1 MPTSTRTKA
10 AAGSVPTQPALP
22 SSQPVTAAAPDR
34 RRRPESPAPWEGPTA
49 ALRLTAPFAPLFAT
63 IVAVIAYLLMSLPID
78 SSPKVPDTPV
88 AALAIGM
95 AAMLV
100 LWALAVLLGITMT
113 SAPSA
118 QPRLYMELAHRYKNV
133 RDRLAQLTAGTSA
146 QPSVEARNSLLYSNR
161 VLIGEENGPALRWA
175 LAYGYVGVLRAL
187 HRAEQEIMIFEPRED
202 LLGDIQYDELALSR
216 SSIDNRDVLLGSLA
230 SAKSALGPGAGSK
243 GLPGISAARNRAL
256 EAEARQK
263 AVTVR
268 RAIDQFR
275 DDCRD
280 GIVRS
285 RNQLLSLV
293 LVLGWLTF
301 AMFGLGVLTGAKP
314 IYILSLA
321 AFYLVG
327 MGAALAGRMRI
338 GARHTNSS
346 EDFGL
351 GQVRLTATL
360 LMAGLAAVGGV
371 YLVAALPQLV
381 PAQGATINPV
391 PDLTTIFDLRSNT
404 AALLYAT
411 LFGLLPETLT
421 NLLLGGADK
430 LQDELASTRPAN
442 SDR

>member
-1 MPTSTRTKA
+1 M
-10 AAGSVPTQPALP
+10 
-22 SSQPVTAAAPDR
+22 
-34 RRRPESPAPWEGPTA
+34 A

-63 IVAVIAYLLMSLPID
+63 LVSVVAYLLMALPVD

-88 AALAIGM
+88 AALGIGIV
-95 AAMLV
+95 AMLV

-118 QPRLYMELAHRYKNV
+118 QPRLYLELAHRYKNV
-133 RDRLAQLTAGTSA
+133 RDRLAQLTAGSSA

-175 LAYGYVGVLRAL
+175 FAYGYVSVLRAL

-202 LLGDIQYDELALSR
+202 LLGDIQYDELSLSR
-216 SSIDNRDVLLGSLA
+216 STIDNRDILLGSLH
-230 SAKSALGPGAGSK
+230 SAKNALGPRAGGRSQP
-243 GLPGISAARNRAL
+243 GLTAAKSRAI
-256 EAEARQK
+256 EAEARLK
-263 AVTVR
+263 ASTVR

-280 GIVRS
+280 GVVRS
-285 RNQLLSLV
+285 RNQLLSWL

-301 AMFGLGVLTGAKP
+301 AMFGLGVLTGAPP
-314 IYILSLA
+314 IHIMSAVAL
-321 AFYLVG
+321 YLVG
-327 MGAALAGRMRI
+327 MGACLAGRLRI
-338 GARHTNSS
+338 GTRHTNSS

-351 GQVRLTATL
+351 GQVRLLATL

-371 YLVAALPQLV
+371 YLVAALPQLL
-381 PAQGATINPV
+381 PAQGSTISPV
-391 PDLTTIFDLRSNT
+391 PDLLTIFDLRTNT

-411 LFGLLPETLT
+411 LFGLLPQTLT
-421 NLLLGGADK
+421 DLILRGTDQ
-430 LQDELASTRPAN
+430 LQDDLASSRPAN